1 MQRDQIL
8 GSWKSVAYMDGRGMP
23 QQYDRQELTF
33 RSDGTGNMHARTLF
47 KRNTPI
53 TWEFDGFDFYI
64 HNLGGPGSVAV
75 AAVEGNELG
84 VIENGMLMVYTRN

>member
-1 MQRDQIL
+1 MRKEQII
-8 GSWKSVAYMDGRGMP
+8 GTWKSVAYTDGSGMVRP
-23 QQYDRQELTF
+23 YDRQELTF

-64 HNLGGPGSVAV
+64 HDLGGPGSVAV
-75 AAVEGNELG
+75 AAVDGGELC
-84 VIENGMLMVYTRN
+84 VAENGMLMVYAKA